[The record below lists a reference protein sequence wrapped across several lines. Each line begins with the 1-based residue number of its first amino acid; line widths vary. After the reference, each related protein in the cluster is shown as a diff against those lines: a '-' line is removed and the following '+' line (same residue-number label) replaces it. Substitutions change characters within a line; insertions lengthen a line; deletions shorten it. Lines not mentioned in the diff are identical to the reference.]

1 MTWRVMDEP
10 LDLRRETTRYFRYAR
25 TAQELHR
32 RNGKVDQHIL
42 CALLRIVETRPS
54 ERLACAAAGTL
65 ATLGH
70 GYALEGW
77 GAA

>member
-1 MTWRVMDEP
+1 MGEVV
-10 LDLRRETTRYFRYAR
+10 DLRREYKRYWCYAS

-42 CALLRIVETRPS
+42 CALARMVESRPS

-65 ATLGH
+65 ASLGH
-70 GYALEGW
+70 GYTLDGW

>member
-1 MTWRVMDEP
+1 MSEAF
-10 LDLRRETTRYFRYAR
+10 DLRRETTRYFRYAS
-25 TAQELHR
+25 TAQKLHR

-42 CALLRIVETRPS
+42 CALARIVETRPS
-54 ERLACAAAGTL
+54 ERLACAAAGKL

-70 GYALEGW
+70 GYALEDW

>member
-1 MTWRVMDEP
+1 MGEVV
-10 LDLRRETTRYFRYAR
+10 DLRRESTRYWRYAS

-42 CALLRIVETRPS
+42 CALARMVETSPS
-54 ERLACAAAGTL
+54 ERLRCAAADTL
-65 ATLGH
+65 ADLGH
-70 GYALEGW
+70 GYALDGW